1 MHSSA
6 MAIAWQFRQRHR
18 WGLNGLAC
26 SIVVLAVIRLL
37 VLPGRVR
44 FDSAQAF
51 ALGCV
56 VPLTATFL
64 YFLAI
69 FSFGLSGDVAARQS
83 LYPARMLTLPL
94 TSSALAGWP
103 MIFGSAAMVV
113 LWLATRV
120 LGVWPSDVDV
130 PVLWPALLGASL
142 LAWTQALTWMP
153 YAMRGLRVIVTVL
166 WLATIDAIVMVALA
180 YKPSEAVMLLILAPH
195 LPIAYLVAR
204 YAVARAR
211 RGDVPDW
218 RVGFGRAERSVA
230 EPRTFSSASGAQMWF
245 EWRQYGRS
253 LPSLV
258 AMVLPFELSL
268 LFVFRETPV
277 IVIETLVAVLFTPPF
292 MAMFVAASSG
302 SVTSFTTRR
311 PVIAAALIAPKLQA
325 TLLSALAAWLLVLT
339 ATPVAL
345 LWSGTSPVLFDAMH
359 RVVEAAGTPRA
370 IAILLFAVAALV
382 ASTWKQLVQ
391 SLFIAMS
398 GREWMVKA
406 SVFAALALLAT
417 VPPIADWV
425 LSDRYRRVALW
436 SAFPWILAVFVCVK
450 TAAAG
455 WIAVRLLAKRIVSDR
470 ALVAFALV
478 WDVTPPAVY
487 GLLVWIFPNVI
498 VRHYFLAFVAILA
511 VPLVR
516 IASAP
521 LALEA
526 NRHR

>member
-1 MHSSA
+1 
-6 MAIAWQFRQRHR
+6 MAIAGQFRQRHR
-18 WGLNGLAC
+18 WGLTALAC
-26 SIVVLAVIRLL
+26 YFVVLAVVRPL
-37 VLPGRVR
+37 VLPGGVH
-44 FDSAQAF
+44 FDGPQTF
-51 ALGCV
+51 ALGV
-56 VPLTATFL
+56 VIPLTATFM

-83 LYPARMLTLPL
+83 LYPARMFTLPL

-103 MIFGSAAMVV
+103 MIFGSAAMMV

-120 LGVWPSDVDV
+120 LGVWPSDVAV
-130 PVLWPALLGASL
+130 PVLWPALLAASL

-153 YAMRGLRVIVTVL
+153 YPLRGLRVIVTVL
-166 WLATIDAIVMVALA
+166 WLATIDAIVMVALN

-195 LPIAYLVAR
+195 LPIAYFVAR

-218 RVGFGRAERSVA
+218 RVGFGRAEHSTTA
-230 EPRTFSSASGAQMWF
+230 PRTFSSAARAQVWF
-245 EWRQYGRS
+245 EWRHYGRS
-253 LPSLV
+253 LPALV

-268 LFVFRETPV
+268 LFVFRETPA
-277 IVIETLVAVLFTPPF
+277 IVMEIIVAVLLTPPF
-292 MAMFVAASSG
+292 MAMFVAATRG

-311 PVIAAALIAPKLQA
+311 PMTAASLVAAKLQA
-325 TLLSALAAWLLVLT
+325 TLSSALAAWLLVLI

-345 LWSGTSPVLFDAMH
+345 MWSGTSAVLLDAMH

-370 IAILLFAVAALV
+370 IAILWFAVVALV

-398 GREWMVKA
+398 GREWLVKA
-406 SVFAALALLAT
+406 SVLFALSLLGI
-417 VPPIADWV
+417 VPPVAHWV
-425 LSDRYRRVALW
+425 LSDHHVRAAVW
-436 SAFPWILAVFVCVK
+436 SAFPWILAFFVLLK
-450 TAAAG
+450 TATAG
-455 WIAVRLLAKRIVSDR
+455 WIAVRLHAKRILSDR
-470 ALVAFALV
+470 ALIEFAVA
-478 WDVTPPAVY
+478 WDAIVLAVY
-487 GLLVWIFPNVI
+487 GLLVWVFPNVI

-516 IASAP
+516 IAAAP